1 MALKLIKCRES
12 LQKFFKKY
20 LNAIKRP
27 IEVTWTVASFSGSI
41 CCPSKTVFEF
51 GEYFF
56 KRNSFV
62 DTCCIEV
69 MPLNNYDG
77 LVGWIFTF
85 QKGFFTQSGSKAP
98 NSKAMQYRG
107 IPLGS
112 YDDGTRI
119 DVGLVTIF
127 TRCRWFDWMLD
138 CRPWRM
144 WMVEVVNPVIWTIA
158 TATIAV
164 GVSPSSVRKLKKQNA
179 WNRGPWCV

>member
-1 MALKLIKCRES
+1 MMDWSAEYS
-12 LQKFFKKY
+12 PFKK
-20 LNAIKRP
+20 
-27 IEVTWTVASFSGSI
+27 
-41 CCPSKTVFEF
+41 VFL
-51 GEYFF
+51 
-56 KRNSFV
+56 
-62 DTCCIEV
+62 
-69 MPLNNYDG
+69 P
-77 LVGWIFTF
+77 
-85 QKGFFTQSGSKAP
+85 QSGSKVP

-144 WMVEVVNPVIWTIA
+144 WMVEVVVNPVIWTIA

-164 GVSPSSVRKLKKQNA
+164 GVSPSSVRKLKKTKRLKSWTLVRLMTNKDVGDFLHCNQKSINQKKNNHFVA
-179 WNRGPWCV
+179 LDNVLSRMCAHIQPLCCIKPK